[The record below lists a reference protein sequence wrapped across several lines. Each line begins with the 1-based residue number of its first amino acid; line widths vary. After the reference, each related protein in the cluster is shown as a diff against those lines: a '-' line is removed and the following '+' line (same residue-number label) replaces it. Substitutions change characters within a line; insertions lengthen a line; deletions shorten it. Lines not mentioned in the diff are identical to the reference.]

1 MLNHEDFKEEYEKNI
16 RAFMSALTRLKI
28 KNSKRIARFLIKKF
42 SEECN
47 NIRFNNVQISCHEW
61 LIETEYNTSYRSFDD
76 FIADL
81 IDKKVIV
88 YFSKND
94 VFVPQYNMGEVT
106 KKYIDVADWLNIPKK
121 ISLLENELNK
131 MATKKDLEYLV
142 NSVIK
147 RD

>member
-1 MLNHEDFKEEYEKNI
+1 
-16 RAFMSALTRLKI
+16 MSALARLEI

-42 SEECN
+42 SEEFN
-47 NIRFNNVQISCHEW
+47 NIRFNSVKITQFEW
-61 LIETEYNTSYRSFDD
+61 LNETEYNTSYKNFDE
-76 FIADL
+76 FIEEL
-81 IDKKVIV
+81 IAKNVIV
-88 YFSKND
+88 CFDKND
-94 VFVPQYNMGEVT
+94 IFSPQYNMGEVT
-106 KKYIDVADWLNIPKK
+106 RKYIDVADWLNIPKK